1 MTNTWPAIQIALS
14 TVVLVCAVIL
24 MAGDS
29 QLVGAL
35 MAISSVASIAVAAR
49 TIVVNRRTEQLRTAL
64 EASEV

>member
-14 TVVLVCAVIL
+14 TVVLGCAVIL
-24 MAGDS
+24 IAGDN
-29 QLVGAL
+29 QMVGAL

-49 TIVVNRRTEQLRTAL
+49 TIVVNRRMEQLRATL

>member
-24 MAGDS
+24 IAGDS

-49 TIVVNRRTEQLRTAL
+49 TIVVNRRIEQLRAAL

>member
-24 MAGDS
+24 IAGDS

-35 MAISSVASIAVAAR
+35 MAISSVASIAVAAW
-49 TIVVNRRTEQLRTAL
+49 TIVVNRRTEQLHAAL